1 MLGWKSGIIW
11 YNTMMNLKQKIY
23 RKGIPDSGCSYI
35 WQLFSE
41 KNKYYEK
48 DLFTKLES
56 IPLDEET

>member
-1 MLGWKSGIIW
+1 MIQHYDEFKTKNLNKLKSR
-11 YNTMMNLKQKIY
+11 T